1 MESYGENQE
10 RFPKTYSKVAVNIL
24 KLEGSIQGKVI
35 HIAICPTKKEN
46 LISDG
51 LKKQLLI
58 PQSSIVE
65 KIYKYDA
72 KQYEVTNLQL
82 RINKYKFTCQFN
94 VLNIYLNEVDIIL
107 SSPLMETL
115 GSVILNMR
123 KKCLTFSYKKK
134 KITLHDVSMKLDS

>member
-1 MESYGENQE
+1 MESYGENPE

-24 KLEGSIQGKVI
+24 KIEGYIQGKVI

-65 KIYKYDA
+65 KRYKYDA

-82 RINKYKFTCQFN
+82 RINKYKFICQFN

-107 SSPLMETL
+107 GSPWMETL
-115 GSVILNMR
+115 G
-123 KKCLTFSYKKK
+123 
-134 KITLHDVSMKLDS
+134 